1 MSNVFKYSFEERL
14 EAVKLYKK
22 YGNSQEVSRRTGISS
37 SLIKFWVRQCD
48 EKGIVSLIPDGK
60 NQEYSPEIKISIV
73 EELTKKELTL
83 SEASLAFDVPRK
95 TINNWCNKVKEGGY
109 CALFDPIKKEY
120 LLTGM
125 SGKKKKEEPLTELE
139 QLREENMRLRAE
151 LDLIKKVDAL
161 VAQRCK
167 PTRKSVRKPSRD

>member
-14 EAVKLYKK
+14 DAVKLYSKL
-22 YGNSQEVSRRTGISS
+22 GNSKEVSRRTGICS
-37 SLIKFWVRQCD
+37 SLIKFWVRQC
-48 EKGIVSLIPDGK
+48 EERGISSLITDGK
-60 NQEYSPEIKISIV
+60 NRTYSPEIKISIV
-73 EELTKKELTL
+73 EELKKNELSL

-95 TINNWCNKVKEGGY
+95 TINNWCHKVEEGGY
-109 CALFDPIKKEY
+109 CALFDHIDNDY

-125 SGKKKKEEPLTELE
+125 PRKKKKDEPLTELE

-167 PTRKSVRKPSRD
+167 PRRKSALKPSKD